1 MATPPSLDELYFM
14 YVNLV
19 FYNADIDA
27 GCMVVYIE
35 KLEITVIDRAY
46 DKVQ

>member
-1 MATPPSLDELYFM
+1 MHG
-14 YVNLV
+14 NLE

>member
-1 MATPPSLDELYFM
+1 MHG
-14 YVNLV
+14 NLV

-27 GCMVVYIE
+27 GWMVVYIE